1 MVDIDIE
8 TPDEKSR
15 FSRLK
20 KLKPRHYIGAAVL
33 LALPFLPL
41 MCGDRDK
48 GIDTS
53 NISSKISSIG
63 AEGSFQGYEHRKV
76 DLESSRW
83 AWYLEDTILKEDLDQ
98 FFDVN
103 EFLDVNQLYLGFI
116 HKDSSL
122 NNNDSSY
129 ASKYLQDSPEK
140 VREFVRKAHDRG
152 IEALVALPTDFEQTK
167 NPVLSNPKIGTDLM
181 DDIHEFNEE
190 GPGLDG
196 IIFNCELYSHVEGE
210 QAKEKNREF
219 LDLMRTYHDYGK
231 DLDLSVVFTVDSK
244 WNQVLEYDGQTKEF
258 YKHAMDILDEM
269 HVTVYRNFAQ
279 GDINGPYDGIIPR
292 ASPFFAYAS
301 HLDDFHLVVG
311 FETSDFSTSQF
322 KEMYPY
328 DVSRNRISFNVEGK
342 TYDECH
348 DELQEAFRNLDR
360 EDVSF
365 SVAYHGIDGSND
377 FMQDSMLFK
386 KWREKQ

>member
-8 TPDEKSR
+8 TPEKSR
-15 FSRLK
+15 FDRLK
-20 KLKPRHYIGAAVL
+20 KLKPRHYVGAAVL

-41 MCGDRDK
+41 MCGDKGK

-53 NISSKISSIG
+53 SVRSRIESIG
-63 AEGSFQGYEHRKV
+63 AEGSFQGYEERKV
-76 DLESSRW
+76 DFKSSRW
-83 AWYLEDTILKEDLDQ
+83 AWYLEDTILKDELDQ

-116 HKDSSL
+116 HKEPRL

-129 ASKYLQDSPEK
+129 ASKYLKDSPEK
-140 VREFVRKAHDRG
+140 VREFVQKAHDHG
-152 IEALVALPTDFEQTK
+152 IEALVAVPTDFEQKK
-167 NPVLSNPKIGTDLM
+167 NPVLSNPKIGKDLI
-181 DDIHEFNEE
+181 DDIREFNKE

-210 QAKEKNREF
+210 KAREKNREF
-219 LDLMRTYHDYGK
+219 LDLMKDYHDYGK
-231 DLDLSVVFTVDSK
+231 DLSIVFTIDSK
-244 WNQVLEYDGQTKEF
+244 WNQVLEYGGEKKEF
-258 YKHAMDILDEM
+258 YKHAMDILDEV
-269 HVTVYRNFAQ
+269 HVTVYRNLAQ
-279 GDINGPYDGIIPR
+279 GDIHGPYDGIIPR

-311 FETSDFSTSQF
+311 VETSDFSTPQF

-348 DELQEAFRNLDR
+348 DELQEAFRKLDR

-377 FMQDSMLFK
+377 FIQDSILFK